1 MVYNGTLDE
10 ALGVEDEFPTNVVS
24 KVVET
29 NEEVEP
35 SGEGIDDVELTILEI
50 EIVDDGTSSV
60 VCSGVVLLKVNELK
74 HPPVES
80 TSKHAF
86 EVKDVVE

>member
-24 KVVET
+24 KVVDT
-29 NEEVEP
+29 NEEVES
-35 SGEGIDDVELTILEI
+35 SGERIDDVELTVLEI
-50 EIVDDGTSSV
+50 ELVDDGTSSV
-60 VCSGVVLLKVNELK
+60 VCSGVVPLNVDELK

-80 TSKHAF
+80 TSKHVF